1 MRSYRWVMCVL
12 GSLQW
17 FFTFSPFLLFNLTL
31 WLTHIFPPS
40 KEGTRQT
47 QDREGCLALEQGPR
61 GWYWWDWTNQ
71 CREVISWCCFIADVI
86 HSVFFYSGA
95 FQNGSQIIKLE
106 NQFYPILKKKVIE
119 INSTLPIP
127 FNYKNKKKLSA
138 FSNIWL
144 NLTLLAYRDNQTA
157 EVEMIFPWL
166 DLVIVLSIPRS
177 GTCQW

>member
-47 QDREGCLALEQGPR
+47 QDREGCSALEQGPR

-106 NQFYPILKKKVIE
+106 NQFGKPNLKKESNWNKQYITYTFQLQKQKKNWV
-119 INSTLPIP
+119 P
-127 FNYKNKKKLSA
+127 F
-138 FSNIWL
+138 
-144 NLTLLAYRDNQTA
+144 LTFD
-157 EVEMIFPWL
+157 
-166 DLVIVLSIPRS
+166 
-177 GTCQW
+177 